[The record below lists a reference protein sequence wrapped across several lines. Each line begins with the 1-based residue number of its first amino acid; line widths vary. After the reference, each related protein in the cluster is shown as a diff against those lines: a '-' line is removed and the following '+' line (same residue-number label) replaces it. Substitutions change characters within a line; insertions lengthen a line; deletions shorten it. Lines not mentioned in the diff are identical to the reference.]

1 LPQVLVGQR
10 PEALTLRYPLSI
22 LALVIAAAAPAPALA
37 ATTDWPQY
45 LHGPQH
51 ASVSQADAFTT
62 ANAASVRRAWHFTP
76 GTVSGKPAPRLDASP
91 TVVGA
96 RVYIGSESGVF
107 YALKAATGA
116 VVWKRQLDVETG
128 STCTPDGI
136 SATAAVVPDAA
147 TGRLTVYAAGARDL
161 YALNAATGAVVWKR
175 MIGPADPAMVTGSYN
190 WSSPTVVAGHIYMGL
205 ASRCDNPLIQGGV
218 VELDQHTGAVL
229 HTWHSVPDGSIGASV
244 WSSVAATANGQ
255 NVWVSTG
262 NECDPTI
269 DTCPA
274 GDRIGDSNSIVHL
287 SGSLDRLEA
296 WQAAATLGGGQDSDF
311 GSSPTLFGAG
321 TPPPDVGACN
331 KNGNYYALAANPLS
345 APIWTDP
352 LGAVGGG
359 LSICIASGVWKGQTS
374 ALYLAGN
381 ATTIA
386 GTRYGGSVRQV
397 DPGTGAYLWQRALP
411 CAVLG
416 TPSLDAGGVLAVG
429 TYTGCIPATAKPG
442 AYLLDAGTGVVLA
455 TLPVNNAR
463 VFGQP
468 VFAGTRLYVATET
481 SGLYAFRS

>member
-1 LPQVLVGQR
+1 
-10 PEALTLRYPLSI
+10 LRYPLSI
-22 LALVIAAAAPAPALA
+22 LAFMIAAAAPAPAFA

-51 ASVSQADAFTT
+51 TSVSAATAFTT

-76 GTVSGKPAPRLDASP
+76 GGVSGKPAPKLDASP

-107 YALKAATGA
+107 YALKTTTGA

-128 STCTPDGI
+128 STCTSDGI
-136 SATAAVVPDAA
+136 SATAAVVPDPT
-147 TGRLTVYAAGARDL
+147 TGTLTVYAAGARDL

-175 MIGPADPAMVTGSYN
+175 MIGPPDPAMVNGSYN
-190 WSSPTVVAGHIYMGL
+190 WSSPTVAGGHIYMGL

-218 VELDQHTGAVL
+218 AELDQHTGAVL

-255 NVWVSTG
+255 SVWVSTG

-274 GDRIGDSNSIVHL
+274 GDQLGDSNSIVHL

-296 WQAAATLGGGQDSDF
+296 WQAAGTLGGGQDSDF
-311 GSSPTLFGAG
+311 GSSPTLFGTG

-331 KNGNYYALAANPLS
+331 KNGNFYALPANSLS

-359 LSICIASGVWKGQTS
+359 LSICLASGVWKGRTG
-374 ALYLAGN
+374 ALYVAGN

-397 DPGTGAYLWQRALP
+397 DPATGAYIWQRGLP

-416 TPSLDAGGVLAVG
+416 TPSLDAGGVFAVG
-429 TYTGCIPATAKPG
+429 TYTGCVPATAKPG
-442 AYLLDAGTGVVLA
+442 AYLLDAGTGAVLA
-455 TLPVNNAR
+455 TLPVKDAR

-468 VFAGTRLYVATET
+468 VFAGTRLYVATEA
-481 SGLYAFRS
+481 SGLYAFRT